1 LKERAELKKPC
12 REGRKP
18 LKGDCMPPKDLE
30 RVKVDDDFIKLVKE
44 EIERN
49 RDLLER
55 LAKNS

>member
-1 LKERAELKKPC
+1 M
-12 REGRKP
+12 
-18 LKGDCMPPKDLE
+18 KGDCMPPKDLE

>member
-1 LKERAELKKPC
+1 
-12 REGRKP
+12 
-18 LKGDCMPPKDLE
+18 MPPKDLE

-55 LAKNS
+55 LAKK